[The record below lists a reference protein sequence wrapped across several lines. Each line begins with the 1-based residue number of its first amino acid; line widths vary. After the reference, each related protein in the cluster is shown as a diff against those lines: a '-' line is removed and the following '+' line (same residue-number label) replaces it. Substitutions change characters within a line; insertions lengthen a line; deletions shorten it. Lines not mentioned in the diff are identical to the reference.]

1 MRQMPSGLI
10 EEKYSMSTW
19 FDGLGDLSQMQ
30 VHRYGVAAW
39 QDECGSFAQSLA
51 DGAKDVGRSGALIR
65 WRSGPCATS
74 GPTAGDLV
82 LLTDPGLVGEPNFY
96 RGRLNAIFP
105 RDVCHDRRETFLK
118 RSIAP
123 SAWA

>member
-1 MRQMPSGLI
+1 MVLSVPPYGLRHKI
-10 EEKYSMSTW
+10 SDS
-19 FDGLGDLSQMQ
+19 
-30 VHRYGVAAW
+30 
-39 QDECGSFAQSLA
+39 
-51 DGAKDVGRSGALIR
+51 
-65 WRSGPCATS
+65 P
-74 GPTAGDLV
+74 AGDLV
-82 LLTDPGLVGEPNFY
+82 LLTDLGLVGEPNFY